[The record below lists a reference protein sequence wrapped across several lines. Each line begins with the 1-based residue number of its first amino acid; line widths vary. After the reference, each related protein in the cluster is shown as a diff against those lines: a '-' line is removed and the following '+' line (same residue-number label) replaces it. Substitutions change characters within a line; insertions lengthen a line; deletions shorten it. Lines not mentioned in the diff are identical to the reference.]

1 MARDKPKIGDILWG
15 VWEHRYRNDAGLI
28 KMEYVVYP
36 VKVTHFFTGSYVD
49 MHCVGMNT
57 DGYTVVHWNPMNNVG
72 KSVFTNPKDAAKLAA
87 IMSDYFDQHWS
98 FGGSLIRRTQWEG
111 YLKEGEMSE

>member
-28 KMEYVVYP
+28 EMEYVVYP

-57 DGYTVVHWNPMNNVG
+57 DGYTVVHWIPLNSVG

-87 IMSDYFDQHWS
+87 IMSDYFNQHWS
-98 FGGSLIRRTQWEG
+98 FNGSPIRRTQWEG
-111 YLKEGEMSE
+111 YLKEGGAV